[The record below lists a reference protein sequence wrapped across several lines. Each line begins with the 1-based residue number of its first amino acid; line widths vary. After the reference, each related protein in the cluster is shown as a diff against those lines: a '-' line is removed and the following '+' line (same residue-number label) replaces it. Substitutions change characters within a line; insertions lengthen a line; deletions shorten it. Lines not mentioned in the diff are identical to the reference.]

1 MNLKEYETNVAEIKE
16 LLQEIRDEGVFA
28 YDMGGIVDASIYRE
42 YAPTHTRRIP
52 KNAAS
57 FLRLAVLR
65 RVDRL
70 SLQLLRKAEE
80 CGVDVID
87 DLLKALP
94 KAYPSYANLM
104 QVPLE
109 HFMEGELK

>member
-1 MNLKEYETNVAEIKE
+1 MNLKEYETNVSEIKE
-16 LLQEIRDEGVFA
+16 LLQVIRDEGVFA
-28 YDMGGIVDASIYRE
+28 YNMGGIVDASIHRE

-52 KNAAS
+52 KNAAY

-65 RVDRL
+65 RIDRL
-70 SLQLLRKAEE
+70 SLQLLRKADE

-94 KAYPSYANLM
+94 EAYPSYANLM
-104 QVPLE
+104 QEPLE
-109 HFMEGELK
+109 YFLEGELK

>member
-28 YDMGGIVDASIYRE
+28 YDMGGRVDASIYRE

-70 SLQLLRKAEE
+70 SLQLLRKADE
-80 CGVDVID
+80 CGVDIID
-87 DLLKALP
+87 ELIDSLP
-94 KAYPSYANLM
+94 KTYLTYAADM
-104 QVPLE
+104 QQPLE
-109 HFMEGELK
+109 YFLEGELK